1 MQPSIRLFWGEPLMN
16 CWYLR
21 LPSFSSNC
29 RLHCNMS
36 YLKTKHQPLI
46 GHKTRAGSA
55 FAQCLATGW
64 FWPVTFDGASVCA
77 TTCIIGQ
84 QEKMVNSD
92 PRTTNWLTS
101 ILPFHFLAVF
111 LSFSLLSSMKLYNV
125 ASLKALFAKRLL
137 HTHIRKTRFNRIF
150 THDHDSDLLKGD
162 LIHLFHI
169 LQWPSIFPL
178 NDFSFTVWLLM
189 Q

>member
-1 MQPSIRLFWGEPLMN
+1 MQPWIRLIWGEPLMN
-16 CWYLR
+16 CRYLR

-92 PRTTNWLTS
+92 ARTTNWLTS
-101 ILPFHFLAVF
+101 ILHFHFHAVF
-111 LSFSLLSSMKLYNV
+111 LSFTFLNEIIQCCLIESTFCKTPPAHSHPENPIQSNIYTWSWLW
-125 ASLKALFAKRLL
+125 FTEKRL
-137 HTHIRKTRFNRIF
+137 N
-150 THDHDSDLLKGD
+150 S
-162 LIHLFHI
+162 
-169 LQWPSIFPL
+169 SISYTTMTIGIP
-178 NDFSFTVWLLM
+178 TG
-189 Q
+189 